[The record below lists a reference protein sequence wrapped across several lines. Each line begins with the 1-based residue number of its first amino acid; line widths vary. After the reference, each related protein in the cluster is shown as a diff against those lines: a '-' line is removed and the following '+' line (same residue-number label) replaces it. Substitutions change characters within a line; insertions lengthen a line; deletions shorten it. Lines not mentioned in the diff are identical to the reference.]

1 MKEVPNLSIPV
12 GLQLYSLREDT
23 AKDFVG
29 VVKAVAAMGYEGV
42 EFAGYG
48 GLTANRLKT
57 LLSDVGLKAAGSHV
71 GFEQLDK
78 ELNQVLDFNL
88 ALGNHYI
95 VCPAAPWELMAEGK
109 ADDWKAF
116 AQKMSEIGAQAKDQ
130 GLQLAYHNHAWEFKT
145 LNGKYALDIFF
156 TNVDPD
162 NVVAELDLGWIF
174 HAGVDPVD
182 YLQKYKG
189 RCPLVHVKD
198 FKQDGPQTEVGTG
211 DVDLAGVVAAAPK
224 VGVEWYI
231 IETEEYNMAPADSV
245 RVGLDNLKAV
255 IHKQKGY

>member
-1 MKEVPNLSIPV
+1 MSIPV

>member
-1 MKEVPNLSIPV
+1 LSIPI
-12 GLQLYSLREDT
+12 GLQLYSLREDA

-29 VVKAVAAMGYEGV
+29 VLKAVASMGYEGV

-48 GLTANRLKT
+48 GLTANRLNT
-57 LLSDVGLKAAGSHV
+57 LLSDLGLKVAGSHV
-71 GFEQLDK
+71 GFEQLDT
-78 ELNQVLDFNL
+78 ELNRVLDFNL
-88 ALGNHYI
+88 EIGNDYI
-95 VCPAAPWELMAEGK
+95 VCPAAPRELMAQGE

-116 AQKMSEIGAQAKDQ
+116 AQKMSEIGAQVKDQ

-145 LNGKYALDIFF
+145 FDGKYALDIFF
-156 TNVDPD
+156 ANADP
-162 NVVAELDLGWIF
+162 NYVVAELDLGWTF

-211 DVDLAGVVAAAPK
+211 DVDLASIVAAAPK
-224 VGVEWYI
+224 VGVKWYI
-231 IETEEYNMAPADSV
+231 IETEEYNMAPTDSV
-245 RVGLDNLKAV
+245 RVGLENLKAV
-255 IHKQKGY
+255 IQK

>member
-1 MKEVPNLSIPV
+1 MKEVPNLSIPI
-12 GLQLYSLREDT
+12 GLQLYSLREDS

-29 VVKAVAAMGYEGV
+29 VLKTVAAMGYAGV

-48 GLTANRLKT
+48 GLTASRLKT
-57 LLSDVGLKAAGSHV
+57 LLTDLGLTVAGSHV

-88 ALGNHYI
+88 EIGNHYI
-95 VCPAAPWELMAEGK
+95 VCPAAPRELLAQGK
-109 ADDWKAF
+109 ADDWKGF
-116 AQKMSEIGAQAKDQ
+116 AQEISEIGARIKEQ

-145 LNGKYALDIFF
+145 YDGKYLLDIFF
-156 TNVDPD
+156 ANTDPD
-162 NVVAELDLGWIF
+162 SVVAELDLGWVF

-189 RCPLVHVKD
+189 RCPLVHIKD

-211 DVDLAGVVAAAPK
+211 DVDLASIVRAAPK
-224 VGVEWYI
+224 VGVKWYI
-231 IETEEYNMAPADSV
+231 IETEEYNMAPSDSV
-245 RVGLDNLKAV
+245 RVGLENLKAV
-255 IHKQKGY
+255 MHK

>member
-1 MKEVPNLSIPV
+1 MSIPV

-116 AQKMSEIGAQAKDQ
+116 AQKMSEIGAQVKDQ